1 MATEGLQYPTKNDV
15 LCGRGGKINEHPGN
29 VRFRAIVEQYKEQYN
44 LASNKN
50 NKANISRDVVGQI
63 YDVGGRFLKK
73 DAMTGLW
80 FEEDLDHALKKTSQA
95 LREGAPKI
103 RARAVREGKLTLTA
117 PLTKKKSK
125 KCKSKTSSSR
135 TYQRQT
141 SAMILPSL
149 FASSGISSFDGDA
162 LELYNADLDNLNF
175 FNDVNVNKDDLDHF
189 NFVEHTNTPKN
200 NNIKIAN
207 DMDPLFV
214 TPSSTPPLHQEEKQ
228 QQVRDDFNDI
238 RSQSHRACKF
248 RRLNSLATSDLAAD
262 DSYLNEVATDPFDV
276 SVHGMSSSSDE
287 FLFATTNMV
296 EL

>member
-1 MATEGLQYPTKNDV
+1 MSSEGLQYPTKHDV

-29 VRFRAIVEQYKEQYN
+29 VRFRAIVEEYKEQYN

-63 YDVGGRFLKK
+63 FDCGGRFLKK
-73 DAMTGLW
+73 DAMTGRW

-103 RARAVREGKLTLTA
+103 RARAVREGKLTA
-117 PLTKKKSK
+117 PASKKSK
-125 KCKSKTSSSR
+125 KSSTSTLSR
-135 TYQRQT
+135 NTYQRQT
-141 SAMILPSL
+141 SAMILPSM

-162 LELYNADLDNLNF
+162 LELYNADLDNFNF
-175 FNDVNVNKDDLDHF
+175 FNDAANKDDLDQF

-200 NNIKIAN
+200 IKIAN
-207 DMDPLFV
+207 DAGNNFVRDMDPLFV
-214 TPSSTPPLHQEEKQ
+214 TPSSTPPLHQEE
-228 QQVRDDFNDI
+228 QVRDDFNDV
-238 RSQSHRACKF
+238 RSHRACKF

-276 SVHGMSSSSDE
+276 SVHGMSSDE
-287 FLFATTNMV
+287 LLFATTNMV

>member
-1 MATEGLQYPTKNDV
+1 MATEGLQYPSKHDV

-73 DAMTGLW
+73 DAMTNLW

-103 RARAVREGKLTLTA
+103 RARAVREGKLTA
-117 PLTKKKSK
+117 PVSK
-125 KCKSKTSSSR
+125 KAKKLKSSSTVSTR
-135 TYQRQT
+135 TYQRKT
-141 SAMILPSL
+141 SAMILPSM
-149 FASSGISSFDGDA
+149 FACSGVSSFDGDA

-175 FNDVNVNKDDLDHF
+175 FNDGNNKDDLDHF
-189 NFVEHTNTPKN
+189 NFVEHANMPKK
-200 NNIKIAN
+200 IKTAN
-207 DMDPLFV
+207 DDGSNFFRGVDPLFV
-214 TPSSTPPLHQEEKQ
+214 TPSSTPPLHQEDE
-228 QQVRDDFNDI
+228 QVRDDFDDI
-238 RSQSHRACKF
+238 RSHRASNF
-248 RRLNSLATSDLAAD
+248 RRMNSLATSDLAAD

-276 SVHGMSSSSDE
+276 SLHGMSSDE
-287 FLFATTNMV
+287 FLSVTTKMV